1 MTDDTRQSP
10 SEIAREALR
19 RLAMRRIAPTP
30 DNFEML
36 YHEISGSPGEERFPV
51 RALKAISVAL
61 PRSGPEA
68 ARHARGFEHAVAQA
82 DWPKLRQAIL
92 AMADTSAA
100 DQPELAP
107 VLRDLFSEFERPH
120 SGLTT
125 ARKREALMHV
135 LTASGDNA
143 LLFQRLAG
151 LLKNWSMQ
159 RNGDF
164 EPASTT
170 PPTVSAGDAA
180 ARALPE
186 QDPRIPLASLLAR
199 VLEAGV
205 EPLIVELPELV
216 AEVHQL
222 AGAVRGNPA
231 SLQSEETHHRLETL
245 TLRLEW
251 VGEDQRAVRQ
261 GLVSLLQLVLQNISD
276 LVQDDRWLHGQLSV
290 IRDAF
295 AGPLDI
301 RALDAVE
308 RRLRDVIEK
317 QSHLKREL
325 SDAQQRLKL
334 MLAGFVDRLAAFG
347 AETGDYHDKLEL
359 CAKRIGEADD
369 IKELSDVV
377 EDILRETRATQESTL
392 RSRDEISELRS
403 EVDRANSEISRLQHD
418 LDAASELVRHDPL
431 TGTLNRKGLD
441 EALEREIAR
450 ARRRGTTLSLAL
462 LDVDNFKNLNDTFGH
477 KTGDDALRHLTE
489 VVRSSLR
496 PQDCVGRY
504 GGEEFL
510 IVLPDTDVDC
520 ANATLTRLQREL
532 TKRYF
537 MANNQRLLI
546 TFSAGITRLI
556 DGEEANIAID
566 RADRAMYAA
575 KRAGKNRVL
584 TA

>member
-1 MTDDTRQSP
+1 MTDDHKQSP

-19 RLAMRRIAPTP
+19 RLAMRRITPTP

-36 YHEISGSPGEERFPV
+36 YHEIAGAPADERFPT
-51 RALKAISVAL
+51 RNLKSIAVAL
-61 PRSGPEA
+61 PRTSPEA
-68 ARHARGFEHAVAQA
+68 ARLARGFEHAVAASDWSALRKAVVEMAQA
-82 DWPKLRQAIL
+82 
-92 AMADTSAA
+92 SAA
-100 DQPELAP
+100 GHPELGP
-107 VLRDLFSEFERPH
+107 LLREILTEFERPH
-120 SGLTT
+120 QGLTT
-125 ARKREALMHV
+125 ARKREALLHV
-135 LTASGDNA
+135 ASGSGDNT
-143 LLFQRLAG
+143 LLFQRLTG
-151 LLKNWSMQ
+151 LLKNWTQQ
-159 RNGDF
+159 RNGNH
-164 EPASTT
+164 ESTAT
-170 PPTVSAGDAA
+170 PPVAAAPNEIGVASAGDT
-180 ARALPE
+180 
-186 QDPRIPLASLLAR
+186 DPRIPLAALLAR

-205 EPLIVELPELV
+205 EPLILELPELV
-216 AEVHQL
+216 AEVHQF
-222 AGAVRGNPA
+222 ASTVRANPTE
-231 SLQSEETHHRLETL
+231 LQNDETRQRLETL

-251 VGEDQRAVRQ
+251 VGEEQRAVRH

-290 IRDAF
+290 IRDTF

-334 MLAGFVDRLAAFG
+334 MLAGFVDRLAAFSE
-347 AETGDYHDKLEL
+347 ETGDYHDKLET

-369 IKELSDVV
+369 ITQLSDVV
-377 EDILRETRATQESTL
+377 EDILRETRATQQSTQ
-392 RSRDEISELRS
+392 RSREELGELRA
-403 EVDRANSEISRLQHD
+403 EVDRANGEISRLQRD

-441 EALEREIAR
+441 EALAREIAR
-450 ARRRGTTLSLAL
+450 ARRRGTPLSLAL

-477 KTGDDALRHLTE
+477 KTGDDALRHLSE

-510 IVLPDTDVDC
+510 IVLPDTDVDS

-537 MANNQRLLI
+537 LANNQRLLI
-546 TFSAGITRLI
+546 TFSAGITRLK
-556 DGEEANIAID
+556 DDEEAAAAID

-575 KRAGKNRVL
+575 KRAGKNRVF

>member
-36 YHEISGSPGEERFPV
+36 YHEISGSPVDERFPV
-51 RALKAISVAL
+51 RGLKAVAVAL
-61 PRSGPEA
+61 PRTGPEA
-68 ARHARGFEHAVAQA
+68 ARLARAFEHAVAQS
-82 DWPKLRQAIL
+82 DWALLRQAIL
-92 AMADTSAA
+92 SMASASA
-100 DQPELAP
+100 SDQPELAP
-107 VLRDLFSEFERPH
+107 LLRDLFVEFERPH
-120 SGLTT
+120 AGLTV

-135 LTASGDNA
+135 LSASSDNS
-143 LLFQRLAG
+143 LMFQRLSG
-151 LLKNWSMQ
+151 LLKSWATQ

-164 EPASTT
+164 EASAAAL
-170 PPTVSAGDAA
+170 PIVSAADAPAPTGDE
-180 ARALPE
+180 P
-186 QDPRIPLASLLAR
+186 DPRVPLAALLAR

-222 AGAVRGNPA
+222 ADAVRKEPTK
-231 SLQSEETHHRLETL
+231 LQSEETRRRLEAL

-251 VGEDQRAVRQ
+251 VGEDQRAVRH

-347 AETGDYHDKLEL
+347 AETGEYHDKLEL
-359 CAKRIGEADD
+359 CAKRISEADD

-377 EDILRETRATQESTL
+377 EDIMRETRATQESTL
-392 RSRDEISELRS
+392 RSREEISELRT
-403 EVDRANSEISRLQHD
+403 EVDRANSEISRLQRD

-477 KTGDDALRHLTE
+477 KTGDEALRHLAE

-510 IVLPDTDVDC
+510 IVLPDTDLDS

-546 TFSAGITRLI
+546 TFSAGVTRLM
-556 DGEEANIAID
+556 DDEAANVAVD